1 MDWDGNVYA
10 VAEHYAAGHDID
22 YHARAIFELAARLG
36 WKRDARGRLEA
47 LIDSAASQRTLAAEK
62 SVAELFCER
71 GILADMRVEKD
82 VFSGIERV
90 KSYLNRENG
99 LPDLYIF
106 SGCVNMIREF
116 KSYFWGSGDMPVKR
130 DDHAMDELRYFLMS
144 RPQPVREE
152 GLPGAIARDKE
163 RRIRALLRSR
173 RGR

>member
-1 MDWDGNVYA
+1 MRIRQRLLCD
-10 VAEHYAAGHDID
+10 D
-22 YHARAIFELAARLG
+22 YHANAILRLAEKLG
-36 WKRDARGRLEA
+36 WKRDARGRVEA

-62 SVAELFCER
+62 SVAELFSER
-71 GILADMRVEKD
+71 GILPDMRVEKD

-116 KSYFWGSGDMPVKR
+116 KSYFWGSGDAPVKR

-144 RPQPVREE
+144 RPRPAQERTV
-152 GLPGAIARDKE
+152 PGVIARDKE
-163 RRIRALLRSR
+163 RRIRALLRAR
-173 RGR
+173 RQKR